1 MQWVAFEPEHAQQ
14 FANGLFNPPPQAS
27 SAGSNEQE
35 TTIIRHN
42 TARTATTIKQKPG
55 YLHTYQSKRDLHL
68 LYIDGMSGGKTLNGT
83 LDSQDYILLNETNP
97 PAFWEYGR
105 GEGLCDIARN
115 DWHGR
120 VDGFL
125 RMEAGF
131 EVILCD
137 FESSLSLKNM
147 ARSNGKC
154 AGCTSPAAER
164 RDLKYLRAVADRY
177 RGIGG
182 GKVRVNY
189 EKMVSAYTL
198 QIDLFVS
205 GERGPRLKS
214 VSAADLRTVKERI
227 DEIVLTEP
235 SPFTEVGMDW
245 QAIVDLIVTRYSSR
259 LKYLAMPGVI
269 DDDVVLSS
277 ELNDMLSIFIDYDNR
292 SFVDENLRCTSHLFP
307 STAYEMPQAFLAKS
321 VVNRV
326 INYICYSLIST
337 QHGAI
342 SHSLSAK
349 QNIINGMIEKLD
361 WTTWKECGPCAV
373 DEICSIPLWPF
384 GSERDWIRPTCRN
397 ASTIHEQRGYWGP
410 KRRVWD

>member
-1 MQWVAFEPEHAQQ
+1 MQWLAFEPEHAQQ
-14 FANGLFNPPPQAS
+14 FADGLFNPPPRATT
-27 SAGSNEQE
+27 AESNEHE
-35 TTIIRHN
+35 TAVTRHN
-42 TARTATTIKQKPG
+42 TAKKATAAKPKPG
-55 YLHTYQSKRDLHL
+55 YLHTYQSKRDLRL

-131 EVILCD
+131 EIILCD
-137 FESSLSLKNM
+137 FESNVSLKSM
-147 ARSNGKC
+147 AKSSGEC
-154 AGCTSPAAER
+154 VGCGSRDTER
-164 RDLKYLRAVADRY
+164 KSLKYLRAVADRY

-182 GKVRVNY
+182 SKVRINY
-189 EKMVSAYTL
+189 EQMISAYAL
-198 QIDLFVS
+198 QRDLFAS

-214 VSAADLRTVKERI
+214 VSTADIRTVRERM
-227 DEIVLTEP
+227 DEIVLSEP
-235 SPFTEVGMDW
+235 SPFTNMGMDW

-269 DDDVVLSS
+269 DDDGLLSS

-292 SFVDENLRCTSHLFP
+292 SFVDETIRCTSHLFP
-307 STAYEMPQAFLAKS
+307 PTAYELPQAFLAKS

-326 INYICYSLIST
+326 INYICYGLIST

-342 SHSLSAK
+342 SQTLSAK
-349 QNIINGMIEKLD
+349 QDIINGMIEKLD

-384 GSERDWIRPTCRN
+384 GSEQDWVRPMCRN
-397 ASTIHEQRGYWGP
+397 ASTIHDQRGYWGP